1 MSVVLLRTLTR
12 KSKLGFG
19 KHKNMTVQQFL
30 DENKPIKLISPYY
43 KLTTINF
50 TEDILDELNISPEW
64 RVNKPGSNEDLYY
77 KFLKEVGYDKKKR
90 SSGADILKKY
100 SKPPSRGK
108 LQTKNHG
115 K

>member
-12 KSKLGFG
+12 KSKLGLG
-19 KHKNMTVQQFL
+19 RDRNKTVQQLF

-64 RVNKPGSNEDLYY
+64 RIDKPGSNEDLYY
-77 KFLKEVGYDKKKR
+77 KFLKEVGYDRKER
-90 SSGADILKKY
+90 TSGADILKRY
-100 SKPPSRGK
+100 SKIPSRGR
-108 LQTKNHG
+108 LQRKNHS

>member
-19 KHKNMTVQQFL
+19 KHKNITVQQFL
-30 DENKPIKLISPYY
+30 DENKPLKLISPYY

-64 RVNKPGSNEDLYY
+64 RVDKPGSNEDLYFR
-77 KFLKEVGYDKKKR
+77 KF
-90 SSGADILKKY
+90 SI
-100 SKPPSRGK
+100 
-108 LQTKNHG
+108 Q
-115 K
+115 